1 MTPLNRLVLA
11 SPQRL
16 AMPIA
21 VYPGLHISGGTVR
34 QMVTD
39 AAVQTAAS
47 LAVRDRYGSPFA
59 LSAMD
64 LSAEAEAFGATI
76 RLEENEVPT
85 VLGRLVSDAA
95 GVAALRVPRPGTHRT
110 QVHVETVRHLVA
122 ARRPGQ
128 LVLGGVIG
136 PFSLAGRLWGV
147 SEFLELT
154 ATDPDTA
161 LVLIAKA
168 SEYLVQYVKQF
179 KQAGA
184 DGVVMAEP
192 TAGLLSPKGLARFSS
207 PLVRGILAEVEAD
220 GFGVVLHNC
229 GAKAPHL
236 DAILESG
243 ASAFHFG
250 APMDMAIALDRVGPE
265 RVVCGNLDPAGVFV
279 HLAALAVRTRTEQ
292 LLAQLG
298 HRRTFIASSGCDI
311 PPDAPLA
318 NLDAFIA
325 ACRETCV
332 KQMA

>member
-1 MTPLNRLVLA
+1 MTTPFNRLVLA

-21 VYPGLHISGGTVR
+21 VYPGLHVTKATVR

-39 AAVQTAAS
+39 PAVQTAAS
-47 LAVRDRYGSPFA
+47 LAVRDRYHSPFA

-64 LSAEAEAFGATI
+64 LSAESEAFGATI
-76 RLEENEVPT
+76 RLEDHEVPT
-85 VLGRLVSDAA
+85 VLGRLVVDAA
-95 GVAALRVPRPGTHRT
+95 AVAALPVPKPGTHRT
-110 QVHVETVRHLVA
+110 AVHVETVRRLAA

-136 PFSLAGRLWGV
+136 PFSFAGRLWGV

-154 ATDPDTA
+154 ATDPDLA
-161 LVLIAKA
+161 LALIAKA
-168 SEYLVQYVKQF
+168 SAYLMGYTQLF
-179 KQAGA
+179 KDAGA

-207 PLVRGILAEVEAD
+207 AAVRSIVTAVEDERFGII
-220 GFGVVLHNC
+220 LHNC

-236 DAILESG
+236 AAIMESG

-250 APMDMAIALDRVGPE
+250 APMDLTAAIATAGPD
-265 RVVCGNLDPAGVFV
+265 RVVCGNLDPSAVFARCAATETRDKT
-279 HLAALAVRTRTEQ
+279 AALLTQ
-292 LLAQLG
+292 FGQQ
-298 HRRTFIASSGCDI
+298 RTFVASSGCDI

-318 NLDAFIA
+318 NLDAFVS
-325 ACRETCV
+325 ACTGV
-332 KQMA
+332 AI